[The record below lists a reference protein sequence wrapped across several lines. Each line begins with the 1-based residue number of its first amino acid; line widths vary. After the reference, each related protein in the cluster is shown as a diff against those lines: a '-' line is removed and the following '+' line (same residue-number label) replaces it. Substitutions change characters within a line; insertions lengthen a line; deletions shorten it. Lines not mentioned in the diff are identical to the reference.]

1 MAANSIGRAFRL
13 RTDRELLECAAVLE
27 GEDFDSRLRSSAM
40 AWLRAELLATPQG
53 IGWKRLQEFQFE
65 GTRIPLLNL
74 QRGIWKPAV
83 LNAALT
89 IRTVFSNRP
98 DQRPYDDAPGPEG
111 LLRYKWMGDNPNAS
125 DNRAVREA
133 MRRRLPLI
141 YLIGIAKGL
150 YQPVFPAF
158 IEAEEPERQQFVV
171 STSAEEETAWRYAV
185 QGQPEIAREY
195 LESVRQ
201 HRLHQRVFRDQVL
214 LAYDSRCAL
223 CHLGHRELIDAAHI
237 REDAAGGEPTVTNGI
252 AMCKLHHAT
261 FDNLLVGVS
270 PDYRIHVR
278 QDLLSEVDGPTLQHS
293 IKQLHGELIRV
304 PSSRVAQPDRELL
317 EERFTQFR
325 KGAA

>member
-1 MAANSIGRAFRL
+1 MAANC
-13 RTDRELLECAAVLE
+13 TDQAPRRCANHELLECGAVWD
-27 GEDFDSRLRSSAM
+27 GEDFDSRLRNSAM

-53 IGWKRLQEFQFE
+53 IDWKRLQEFRLD
-65 GTRIPLLNL
+65 GARIPLLNI

-83 LNAALT
+83 LDAALT
-89 IRTVFSNRP
+89 IRTVFRNKP

-141 YLIGIAKGL
+141 YLVGIAKGL

-171 STSAEEETAWRYAV
+171 STSVEEETAWRYAV

-278 QDLLSEVDGPTLQHS
+278 EDLLSEVDGPTLQHS
-293 IKQLHGELIRV
+293 IKQLHGELITV
-304 PSSRVAQPDRELL
+304 PGVRSARPDRELL
-317 EERFTQFR
+317 DERFARFEA
-325 KGAA
+325 GVA

>member
-1 MAANSIGRAFRL
+1 M
-13 RTDRELLECAAVLE
+13 LE
-27 GEDFDSRLRSSAM
+27 GEDFDARLRLSAM
-40 AWLRAELLATPQG
+40 AWLRAELLATPEG
-53 IGWKRLQEFQFE
+53 IYWKRLLEFRFE
-65 GTRIPLLNL
+65 GTRIPLLNI
-74 QRGIWKPAV
+74 QRGIWKPAI
-83 LNAALT
+83 LDAALT
-89 IRTVFSNRP
+89 IRTVFSNKP

-111 LLRYKWMGDNPNAS
+111 LLRYKWMGDKPNAS

-133 MRRRLPLI
+133 MHRRLPLI
-141 YLIGIAKGL
+141 YLVGIAKGL

-158 IEAEEPERQQFVV
+158 IEAEEPARQQFVV
-171 STSAEEETAWRYAV
+171 STSAEEETAWRFAV

-237 REDAAGGEPTVTNGI
+237 REDAAGGLPTVTNGI

-261 FDNLLVGVS
+261 FDSLLIGLS

-278 QDLLSEVDGPTLQHS
+278 HDLLSEIDGPTLQHS
-293 IKQLHGELIRV
+293 IKQLHGEIIRL
-304 PSSRVAQPDRELL
+304 PGARAARPDKDLL
-317 EERFTQFR
+317 EERFVRFQS
-325 KGAA
+325 GAA